1 LQPALWERELKET
14 KLSEL
19 KDRDV
24 VIVGAVRTPIGRRN
38 GSLSEWHPVD
48 LGAAVL
54 KEVVKRAGVT
64 PDVVEDVVY
73 GCVSQ
78 RGEQS
83 LNLARNVV
91 LAAGFP
97 YTIPGATVDRQ
108 CGSGQQAIH
117 FAANLITAEVVD
129 CAVGGGVEM
138 MSRHP
143 LGSSVAQGGFP
154 FTKSMTDQYALTGQ
168 GQAADAIARTWN
180 ITREEVDRFGYESHM
195 RASRAREDGL
205 FDDQVVALDFEKE
218 GVKGTLTRD
227 EGPRPDTTTEK
238 LAGLQPSFGE
248 DGFHTAGNS
257 SQISDGAA
265 AVLLMSAAKAKE
277 SGVKPR
283 ARIVAQAV
291 VGSDPVLMLTGPI
304 TATPAVLEKAGMKL
318 SDIDAIEINEA
329 FASVVLAWEKEL
341 QPDMSKVNV
350 NGGAIALGHPVGA
363 TGARL
368 MTTLLHHLER
378 TGGRYG
384 HEVMCCGG
392 GIGTATII
400 ERLD

>member
-1 LQPALWERELKET
+1 MSQLN
-14 KLSEL
+14 
-19 KDRDV
+19 DRDV
-24 VIVGAVRTPIGRRN
+24 VIVGAVRAPIGRRN
-38 GSLSEWHPVD
+38 GSLSEIHPVD
-48 LGAAVL
+48 LGAQVL
-54 KEVVKRAGVT
+54 KEVVARAGTT
-64 PDVVEDVVY
+64 PDVVEDVVF

-83 LNLARNVV
+83 LNMGRNVV

-108 CGSGQQAIH
+108 CGSSQAAVH
-117 FAANLITAEVVD
+117 FAANLIQSGVVD
-129 CAVGGGVEM
+129 CAVGGGVES

-168 GQAADAIARTWN
+168 GQAADAIARTWKVS
-180 ITREEVDRFGYESHM
+180 REEIDEFGYQSHM
-195 RASRAREDGL
+195 KASRAREDGL
-205 FDDQVVALDFEKE
+205 FDKEVVAVDFEKE

-265 AVLLMSAAKAKE
+265 AVLLMSAARAKDL
-277 SGVKPR
+277 GLKPR

-304 TATPAVLEKAGMKL
+304 TATPKVLDKAGLKL
-318 SDIDAIEINEA
+318 SDMDAIEINEA
-329 FASVVLAWEKEL
+329 FASVVLAWQKEL

-368 MTTLLHHLER
+368 MTTLLNHLER
-378 TGGRYG
+378 TGGRFG

-392 GIGTATII
+392 GLGTATII

>member
-1 LQPALWERELKET
+1 LAQ
-14 KLSEL
+14 LS
-19 KDRDV
+19 DRDV

-38 GSLSEWHPVD
+38 GSLSEIHPVE
-48 LGAAVL
+48 LGAQVL
-54 KEVVKRAGVT
+54 KEVVKRAGTT
-64 PDVVEDVVY
+64 PDVVEDVVF

-83 LNLARNVV
+83 LNMGRNVV

-108 CGSGQQAIH
+108 CGSSQAAVH
-117 FAANLITAEVVD
+117 FAANLIQSGVVD
-129 CAVGGGVEM
+129 CAVGGGVES

-180 ITREEVDRFGYESHM
+180 ISREQIDEFGYQSHM
-195 RASRAREDGL
+195 KASHVREDGV
-205 FDDQVVALDFEKE
+205 FDQEIVAVDFEKE

-227 EGPRPDTTTEK
+227 EGPRPDTTPEK
-238 LAGLQPSFGE
+238 LAGLEPSFGE

-265 AVLLMSAAKAKE
+265 AVLLMSAARAKDL
-277 SGVKPR
+277 GLKPR

-304 TATPAVLEKAGMKL
+304 TATPKVLDKAGLKL
-318 SDIDAIEINEA
+318 SDMDAIEINEA
-329 FASVVLAWEKEL
+329 FASVVLAWQKEL
-341 QPDMSKVNV
+341 QPDMSKVNI

-392 GIGTATII
+392 GLGTATIL
-400 ERLD
+400 ERLDQT

>member
-1 LQPALWERELKET
+1 MSQLN
-14 KLSEL
+14 
-19 KDRDV
+19 DRDV
-24 VIVGAVRTPIGRRN
+24 VIVEAVRTPIGRRN
-38 GSLSEWHPVD
+38 GSLSEIHPVE
-48 LGAAVL
+48 LGAQVL
-54 KEVVKRAGVT
+54 KEVVSRAGTT
-64 PDVVEDVVY
+64 PDVVEDVVF

-83 LNLARNVV
+83 LNMGRNVV
-91 LAAGFP
+91 LAAAFP

-108 CGSGQQAIH
+108 CGSSQAAVH
-117 FAANLITAEVVD
+117 FAANLIQSGVVD
-129 CAVGGGVEM
+129 CAVGGGVES

-168 GQAADAIARTWN
+168 GQAADAIARTWD
-180 ITREEVDRFGYESHM
+180 ITREQIDEFGYQSHM
-195 RASRAREDGL
+195 KATRAREDGT
-205 FDDQVVALDFEKE
+205 FDKEVVAVDFEKE

-227 EGPRPDTTTEK
+227 EGPRPDTTPEK

-265 AVLLMSAAKAKE
+265 AVLLMSAARAKDL
-277 SGVKPR
+277 GLRPR
-283 ARIVAQAV
+283 ARIIAQAV

-304 TATPAVLEKAGMKL
+304 TATPKVLEKAGLKL
-318 SDIDAIEINEA
+318 SDMDAIEINEA
-329 FASVVLAWEKEL
+329 FASVVLAWQKEL
-341 QPDMSKVNV
+341 QPDLSKVNV

-392 GIGTATII
+392 GLGTATVI